1 MRSLLQRTRGRLAI
15 GAAAVALSAGMAFA
29 QTANVSTPE
38 QPLAT
43 SLKQIA
49 QQTGENILFTPGSV
63 AGIRAHA
70 ISGQMTA
77 QMAVQSLLEGTDL
90 EVASDGNG
98 GLVVRQKN
106 VPAASSEAANRTHE
120 VER

>member
-1 MRSLLQRTRGRLAI
+1 MSSLLQKTRDRLVI
-15 GAAAVALSAGMAFA
+15 GAAAVALTAGMALA
-29 QTANVSTPE
+29 QTANVSVPE

-77 QMAVQSLLEGTDL
+77 QRAVESLL
-90 EVASDGNG
+90 
-98 GLVVRQKN
+98 
-106 VPAASSEAANRTHE
+106 
-120 VER
+120 